1 MSVYRVGDGK
11 AKGKQ
16 GKLMSKSYVFDAAYL
31 ASSPSILGQAQNSG
45 YVRDEV
51 EDERIRLDFIPEPT
65 KGTLWMC

>member
-16 GKLMSKSYVFDAAYL
+16 GKLMSKSYVFNAAYL

-45 YVRDEV
+45 YVRDEWRMR
-51 EDERIRLDFIPEPT
+51 EFA
-65 KGTLWMC
+65 